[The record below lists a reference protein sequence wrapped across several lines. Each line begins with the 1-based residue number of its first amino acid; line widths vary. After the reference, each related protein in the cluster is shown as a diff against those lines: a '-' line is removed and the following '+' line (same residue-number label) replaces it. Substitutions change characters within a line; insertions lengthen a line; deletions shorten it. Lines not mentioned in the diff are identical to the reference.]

1 MTRKRTRRRRRKR
14 VSRFVLNFMLVLC
27 MSLATVLGATI
38 FFKVE
43 EITVE
48 GNGHY
53 DTEEVIAATGIKHG
67 ENIFTIPREEISEK
81 ITYNLP
87 YIQSIQV
94 KFSLPTGIRLVVQ
107 EQVGMVKLVTA
118 SGSWYMGL
126 QGKLLEK
133 INEFNPYVSEAFP
146 QDSPP
151 EEEEESPPPENSPTL
166 ENLAH
171 TTSPLTNES
180 PLEEVTEE
188 SSESSFLDSLI
199 PQLDWNSSPDYV
211 LDLNP
216 DDPILLV
223 TGLELVEP
231 TPGQMIQVS
240 EENTKQ
246 ITALLALFQE
256 LENYNLFTEIDSIH
270 VHAFQYFEISY
281 DERFIVK
288 FPFDGDYSY
297 KIRALMSAVSNVEH
311 YETGTMDLTH
321 DLYAVLFTPD

>member
-1 MTRKRTRRRRRKR
+1 MTRKRTRRRRRRR
-14 VSRFVLNFMLVLC
+14 VSRFVLNFMLILC

-43 EITVE
+43 DIFVE
-48 GNGHY
+48 GNSHY
-53 DTEEVIAATGIKHG
+53 GVEEIIGATGIQLG

-81 ITYNLP
+81 ITYSLP

-107 EQVGMVKLVTA
+107 EQIGMVKLVTG

-133 INEFNPYVSEAFP
+133 VNEFTPYVSESFP
-146 QDSPP
+146 QDSSP
-151 EEEEESPPPENSPTL
+151 EVESDNIENAFTL
-166 ENLAH
+166 ENMSH
-171 TTSPLTNES
+171 STTEF
-180 PLEEVTEE
+180 TEE
-188 SSESSFLDSLI
+188 TTQEDIVDAGSESSFLDSLI
-199 PQLDWNSSPDYV
+199 PQLDWNTSPDYV

-216 DDPILLV
+216 EDPILLV

-231 TPGQMIQVS
+231 SPGQMVQVS
-240 EENTKQ
+240 EENAKQ
-246 ITALLALFQE
+246 VTALLALFQE
-256 LENYNLFTEIDSIH
+256 LETYNLFSEISNIH

-281 DERFIVK
+281 GDRFLVK

-297 KIRALMSAVSNVEH
+297 KIRALISAVSKVEH
-311 YETGTMDLTH
+311 YETGTMDLTYDH
-321 DLYAVLFTPD
+321 YAVLFTPD